1 MALSNARLTLVK
13 NYIFASI
20 DPAVVS
26 ARTAETRND
35 GFLRDW
41 LNSPS
46 NITAWAESVNAKT
59 LFESMD
65 ISKFDGLTAG
75 KREAW
80 RMMLDF
86 APLDFGVVKNRKAIT
101 DQWGNVDS
109 IPILQ
114 AVTRFA
120 TNFEVAIS
128 GNDATTNTVT
138 AKKLT
143 LTGPISLDDV
153 SNALDRV

>member
-1 MALSNARLTLVK
+1 MVLSNARLTLVK

>member
-1 MALSNARLTLVK
+1 MALSNARLLLVK
-13 NYIFASI
+13 NYIFASV
-20 DPAVVS
+20 DPTVVS
-26 ARTAETRND
+26 ARTEATRND

-46 NITAWAESVNAKT
+46 TVTAWAESVNAKA

-120 TNFEVAIS
+120 TNFEAAIG

>member
-13 NYIFASI
+13 NYIFASV
-20 DPAVVS
+20 DPDVIA
-26 ARTAETRND
+26 ARTEATRND
-35 GFLRDW
+35 GFLWNW

-46 NITAWAESVNAKT
+46 TVVAWAENVGART
-59 LFESMD
+59 LFEAMD
-65 ISKFDGLTAG
+65 ATKFDGLTAG

-86 APLDFGVVKNRKAIT
+86 APLDFSTLKNRKAIQ
-101 DQWGNVDS
+101 DQWGNDDS
-109 IPILQ
+109 VAILQ

-120 TNFEVAIS
+120 THFEVAIG

-143 LTGPISLDDV
+143 LTGPISLDAV
-153 SNALDRV
+153 STALNRG

>member
-13 NYIFASI
+13 NYIFASV

-41 LNSPS
+41 LNSSS
-46 NITAWAESVNAKT
+46 NTTAWAESVNAKT

-86 APLDFGVVKNRKAIT
+86 APLDFGVVKNRRAIT

-109 IPILQ
+109 IPILK

-120 TNFEVAIS
+120 TNFEAAIG

>member
-1 MALSNARLTLVK
+1 MALSNARLTSVK
-13 NYIFASI
+13 NYIFASV
-20 DPAVVS
+20 DPDVIA
-26 ARTAETRND
+26 ARTEATRND
-35 GFLRDW
+35 GFIRDW
-41 LNSPS
+41 LNSS
-46 NITAWAESVNAKT
+46 STVSAWAESVNAKT
-59 LFESMD
+59 LFEAMD
-65 ISKFDGLTAG
+65 ITKFDGLTAG

-86 APLDFGVVKNRKAIT
+86 APLDFGTLKNRKAIT

-120 TNFEVAIS
+120 THFEAAIV

-143 LTGPISLDDV
+143 RTGSISLDDV
-153 SNALDRV
+153 SNALNRG

>member
-13 NYIFASI
+13 NYIFASV
-20 DPAVVS
+20 DPDVIS
-26 ARTAETRND
+26 ARTDATRND
-35 GFLRDW
+35 GFIWNW
-41 LNSPS
+41 LNSTS
-46 NITAWAESVNAKT
+46 TVSAWAESVNAKT

-86 APLDFGVVKNRKAIT
+86 APLDFGTLKNRKAIT
-101 DQWGNVDS
+101 DQWGSVDS

-120 TNFEVAIS
+120 THFEVAIG
-128 GNDATTNTVT
+128 GNDVTTNTVT

-143 LTGPISLDDV
+143 LTGPISLNDV
-153 SNALDRV
+153 STALNRG

>member
-1 MALSNARLTLVK
+1 MSLSNARLTLVK
-13 NYIFASI
+13 NYIFASV

-46 NITAWAESVNAKT
+46 NIAAWAESVNAKT

-86 APLDFGVVKNRKAIT
+86 APLDFSVVKNRKAIT

-120 TNFEVAIS
+120 TNFEVAIG

>member
-13 NYIFASI
+13 NYIFASV
-20 DPAVVS
+20 DPDVIA
-26 ARTAETRND
+26 ARTEATRND
-35 GFLRDW
+35 GFLWNW

-46 NITAWAESVNAKT
+46 AVVAWAENVGART
-59 LFESMD
+59 LFEAMD
-65 ISKFDGLTAG
+65 VTKFDGLTAG
-75 KREAW
+75 KRDAW

-86 APLDFGVVKNRKAIT
+86 APLDFGTLKNRKAIQ
-101 DQWGNVDS
+101 DQWGNADS
-109 IPILQ
+109 VVILQ

-120 TNFEVAIS
+120 THFEVAIG

-153 SNALDRV
+153 STALNRG

>member
-13 NYIFASI
+13 NYIFASV
-20 DPAVVS
+20 DPDVIA
-26 ARTAETRND
+26 ARTAATRND
-35 GFLRDW
+35 GFLWNW

-46 NITAWAESVNAKT
+46 AVVAWSENVGART
-59 LFESMD
+59 LFEAMD
-65 ISKFDGLTAG
+65 VTKFDGLTAG

-86 APLDFGVVKNRKAIT
+86 VPLDFGTLKNRKAIQ
-101 DQWGNVDS
+101 DQWGNADS
-109 IPILQ
+109 VVILQ

-120 TNFEVAIS
+120 THFEAAIG

-153 SNALDRV
+153 STALNRG